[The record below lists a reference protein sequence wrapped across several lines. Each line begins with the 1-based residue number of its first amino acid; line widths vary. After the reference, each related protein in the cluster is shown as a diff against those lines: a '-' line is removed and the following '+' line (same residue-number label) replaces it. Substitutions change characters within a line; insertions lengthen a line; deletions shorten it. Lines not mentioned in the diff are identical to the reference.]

1 MRITFL
7 NLADYRQYHNL
18 SSGPIGLAYLASA
31 AKAHFPDV
39 EISIEVDPDRVITSK
54 PDIVGIRAFT
64 ETYSQSIEAAHHIR
78 RYLGKEVPIWLGG
91 PHINALPSTLAPIFE
106 LGVVGE
112 GEQTFVELLALAYQ
126 QRLTPDYLKSIQ
138 GVVYWDEGKRVITPA
153 RETLMELDQ
162 ILPPDR
168 SIMKTWWPPQ
178 QSVINWPQPI
188 YTSRGCPFKCVFC
201 IYSMETQKVRY
212 HSVDRVVSEIE
223 DILRHNPGQET
234 VSIHDDL
241 FALSKKRLYELTQ
254 GIRAA
259 KLHKKVG
266 FVCMAKASVFNDE
279 MALLMR
285 DMNVSIVTFGL
296 ESGVQRQLSYLK
308 GPRNK
313 VEENVRA
320 IDICA
325 RHGIRMGGY
334 FIIGTP
340 TETYSELQQAYWFI
354 RGHYPPMSMAGV
366 FRLTPFPGTKFWE
379 EAVERGIVKNDLE
392 DWRPFNY
399 LDMDK
404 RDYLFFNEN
413 YSLETFKD
421 AYTHFCSIMDRN
433 NLGISMEDHEN
444 RLVSYQEPVYKQV
457 LQGLSQ
463 GQKVLEVS
471 GFTRMTV
478 SSVLEDLDLELQI
491 TRIKPWEFDS
501 THLTDSYDLII
512 CNFAL
517 EQRPENPQLLLKAL
531 SQALSVGGRLL
542 SFIYNPC
549 HESVVMRLLNGSWD
563 KELWGFRPFDMYTFL
578 TPKQLEKI
586 VQNEGLSLESITPL
600 RKELYSE
607 RENAVQPHVQQT
619 LELLQTHIGG
629 PVLST
634 YREFAYTI
642 LTNPK
647 EIPSSHGRYTE
658 KAGESGQGRDLAYET
673 TRPRTE

>member
-7 NLADYRQYHNL
+7 NLSDYRQYHNL
-18 SSGPIGLAYLASA
+18 SSGPIGLAYLASS
-31 AKAHFPDV
+31 AKARFPEV
-39 EISIEVDPDRVITSK
+39 EISIEVDPDRVIAAK

-64 ETYSQSIEAAHHIR
+64 ETYSQSIEAAYHIR
-78 RYLGKEVPIWLGG
+78 RYVGKSVPIWLGG
-91 PHINALPSTLAPIFE
+91 PHINALPTTLAPIFD

-112 GEQTFVELLALAYQ
+112 GEQTFVELLELFEKQ
-126 QRLTPDYLKSIQ
+126 HLTPDYLKAVK
-138 GVVYWDEGKRVITPA
+138 GVVYWDEGQRVVTPP

-178 QSVINWPQPI
+178 QAVINWPQPI

-201 IYSMETQKVRY
+201 IFSMEQQKVRY

-223 DILRHNPGQET
+223 DILRHNPGQES

-259 KLHKKVG
+259 KLHKKVS
-266 FVCMAKASVFNDE
+266 FVCMAKASVFSDD
-279 MALLMR
+279 MAMLMR

-296 ESGVQRQLSYLK
+296 ESGVQRQLEYLK

-313 VEENVRA
+313 VSENVRA

-340 TETYSELQQAYWFI
+340 TETHSELQQAYWFI

-379 EAVERGIVKNDLE
+379 EAVQRGIVHNEIE

-413 YSLETFKD
+413 YSLETFKE
-421 AYTHFCSIMDRN
+421 AYTHFCTLMDRN
-433 NLGISMEDHEN
+433 NLGISMEDHER
-444 RLVSYQEPVYKQV
+444 RLVSYQEPLYSQA
-457 LQGLSQ
+457 LQSLSQ
-463 GQKVLEVS
+463 GQKVLEIS
-471 GFTRMTV
+471 GFTRMSV
-478 SSVLEDLDLELQI
+478 SSVLEDHPLELQL
-491 TRIKPWEFDS
+491 TRVKPWELASSHFS
-501 THLTDSYDLII
+501 EQYDLII

-517 EQRPENPQLLLKAL
+517 EQRPENPLVMIEKMA
-531 SQALSVGGRLL
+531 QALAPGGRLL
-542 SFIYNPC
+542 TFIYNPR

-563 KELWGFRPFDMYTFL
+563 NELWGFRPFDMFSFL
-578 TPKQLEKI
+578 TPEQL
-586 VQNEGLSLESITPL
+586 QRALQQAGLSVDVINPL
-600 RKELYSE
+600 RKEAYSA
-607 RENAVQPHVQQT
+607 RENAVQPQVQQVLT
-619 LELLQTHIGG
+619 LLQEHIGG
-629 PVLST
+629 PALNV
-634 YREFAYTI
+634 YREFAYTV
-642 LTNPK
+642 LTKPK
-647 EIPSSHGRYTE
+647 ESPKSHGRYSE
-658 KAGESGQGRDLAYET
+658 KAGQSGQGRDLT
-673 TRPRTE
+673 STKTGS

>member
-7 NLADYRQYHNL
+7 NISDFHQYHNL
-18 SSGPIGLAYLASA
+18 SSGPIGLAYLASS
-31 AKAHFPDV
+31 AKARFPEV
-39 EISIEVDPDRVITSK
+39 EISIEVDPDRVIAAK

-91 PHINALPSTLAPIFE
+91 PHINALPTTLAPIFD

-112 GEQTFVELLALAYQ
+112 GEQTFVELLELAEK
-126 QRLTPDYLKSIQ
+126 QRLTPDYLHAVK
-138 GVVYWDEGKRVITPA
+138 GVVYWHEGQRVVTEP

-201 IYSMETQKVRY
+201 IFSMETQKVRY

-223 DILRHNPGQET
+223 DILRHNPGQES

-259 KLHKKVG
+259 KLHKKVS
-266 FVCMAKASVFNDE
+266 FVCMAKASVFSDE
-279 MALLMR
+279 MAMLMR

-296 ESGVQRQLSYLK
+296 ESGVQRQLEYLK

-313 VEENVRA
+313 VSENVRA

-354 RGHYPPMSMAGV
+354 RGNYPPMSMAGV

-379 EAVERGIVKNDLE
+379 EAVQRGIVHNEIE

-413 YSLETFKD
+413 YSLETFKE
-421 AYTHFCSIMDRN
+421 AYTHFCSVMDRN
-433 NLGISMEDHEN
+433 NLGISMEEHER
-444 RLVSYQEPVYKQV
+444 RLVGYQEPIYTEALK
-457 LQGLSQ
+457 GLSQ
-463 GQKVLEVS
+463 GQKVLEIS

-478 SSVLEDLDLELQI
+478 SSVLEELELELQV
-491 TRIKPWEFDS
+491 TRVKPWQINDETFQ
-501 THLTDSYDLII
+501 DSYDLII

-517 EQRPENPQLLLKAL
+517 EQRPGSPQSLIKQLNRAL
-531 SQALSVGGRLL
+531 APGGRLL
-542 SFIYNPC
+542 YFIYNPR
-549 HESVVMRLLNGSWD
+549 HESVIMRLLNGSWD
-563 KELWGFRPFDMYTFL
+563 NELWGFKPFDMFSFL
-578 TPKQLEKI
+578 TPEQLQAALKQD
-586 VQNEGLSLESITPL
+586 GLSVESISPL
-600 RKELYSE
+600 RKESYSP
-607 RENAVQPHVQQT
+607 RENAVQPQVQQV
-619 LELLQTHIGG
+619 LALLQEQIGG
-629 PVLST
+629 PSLST
-634 YREFAYTI
+634 YREFAYTV
-642 LTNPK
+642 LTYPK
-647 EIPSSHGRYTE
+647 ESPDNHGRYSET
-658 KAGESGQGRDLAYET
+658 AGQSGQSRDLT
-673 TRPRTE
+673 STPTGP